1 MAEQTNQKSKFYA
14 LLIGI
19 DHYLPNQLPDG
30 TYYKNLSGC
39 VRDINRVADY
49 LQNTLKVPSQQI
61 LRLTAPNPDAPKN
74 SAITDPL
81 PTYENIV
88 GKFKE
93 ITEIAQP
100 NEQVYIHYSGHGGRA
115 TTIYPELRGADQLD
129 EALVPMDISNSA
141 ARYFRDVEFAT
152 LLKRMTDK
160 GLVVTVVLDSCH
172 SGGQTRGNASAIR
185 GLEGE
190 PDRRVRST
198 ESLVASLKELSQNW
212 LELTGETPR
221 KATPGDWLPE
231 VKKYVLLAACRPS
244 EYAYEYAFN
253 GKELNGALT
262 YWLLDTLA
270 NRNPELTYKLLH
282 DRIYAKVQSQFQQ
295 QTPMLFGEGNRKV
308 FGSDYAS
315 SQQYAVP
322 IIRVDSAKNR
332 VLLNAGRAQG
342 LGKGARFAIYPPGVV
357 DFTQK
362 DKQLAIAEVTEDI
375 NPGDAW
381 AAIIEPSPPANIPQ
395 IEIASQAVMLTA
407 PIALIRQ
414 VRLFKKTEGDSETLE
429 LPSQLIAIQDE
440 ALSKLEVAIATVGKG
455 WVELVSDGEAEDYQ
469 VALNRE
475 GEYEICDRNG
485 MPLDIRPALKPGDSD
500 AADAIVKR
508 LIHLAKYHAALELD
522 NPTALTNKLVV
533 QLTDQHKKPLTDL
546 SNQTLKE
553 GDNNTFLYIKNESAQ
568 VLNIVVLDLQ
578 SDWAISQLD
587 ILSDGAEFL
596 PLNPNEDVLIPLK
609 LSLPDNYDKTQDILK
624 VFATVRSPKFRWLEL
639 PSLDLPIEP
648 KAGIENLRNSSD
660 PLDRLIAAVADVGA
674 ELDDLDSIQ
683 RKVQVNDPKG
693 GWTTKQVTLTVLKA

>member
-1 MAEQTNQKSKFYA
+1 MAEQTNRTPKFYA

-19 DHYLPNQLPDG
+19 DHYLPNQLSDG

-49 LQNTLKVPSQQI
+49 LLNTLKVPSQQI
-61 LRLTAPNPDAPKN
+61 LRLTAPNPDAPTTSEIK
-74 SAITDPL
+74 DPL

-88 GKFKE
+88 AKFKE

-100 NEQVYIHYSGHGGRA
+100 EEQVYIHYSGHGGRA
-115 TTIYPELRGADQLD
+115 ATIYPELRGADQVD
-129 EALVPMDISNSA
+129 EALVPMDISNSE

-172 SGGQTRGNASAIR
+172 SGGQTRGDSDIR

-190 PDRRVRST
+190 ADKTSRST
-198 ESLVASLKELSQNW
+198 ESLVASREELSQNW
-212 LELTGETPR
+212 LELTGGTAR

-231 VKKYVLLAACRPS
+231 VNQYVLLAACRPS

-253 GKELNGALT
+253 GKERNGALT

-270 NRNPELTYKLLH
+270 TSKSELTYKLLH

-315 SQQYAVP
+315 SQQYALP
-322 IIRVDSAKNR
+322 IIKVDSVKNR

-342 LGKGARFAIYPPGVV
+342 LGKGARFAIYPPGVA

-362 DKQLAIAEVTEDI
+362 DKQLAIAQVTEDI

-381 AAIIEPSPPANIPQ
+381 AAIIEPSPPENIPQ

-414 VRLFKKTEGDSETLE
+414 VRLFKKTEGDRKTLE
-429 LPSQLIAIQDE
+429 LPSQLITIQDE
-440 ALSKLEVAIATVGKG
+440 ALSKLEAAIATVGKG
-455 WVELVSDGEAEDYQ
+455 WVELVSDGEAEHYQ

-485 MPLDIRPALKPGDSD
+485 TPLDIRPALKPGDSD

-508 LIHLAKYHAALELD
+508 LIHLAKYQATLELD
-522 NPTALTNKLVV
+522 NPIALTNKLVV
-533 QLTDQHKKPLTDL
+533 QLTDEHKKPLADP

-553 GDNNTFLYIKNESAQ
+553 GENTFLYIKNESAQ
-568 VLNIVVLDLQ
+568 NLNIVVLALQ
-578 SDWAISQLD
+578 SDWAIFLVD
-587 ILSDGAEFL
+587 ILSDGADFV
-596 PLNPNEDVLIPLK
+596 PLNRNEDVLTPLK

-624 VFATVRSPKFRWLEL
+624 VFATVRPPKFRWLEL
-639 PSLDLPIEP
+639 PSLDQPIEP

-674 ELDDLDSIQ
+674 EVGAL
-683 RKVQVNDPKG
+683 RNVQVNDPKG
-693 GWTTKQVTLTVLKA
+693 GWTTKQVTLTVVKV

>member
-1 MAEQTNQKSKFYA
+1 MADQTNQIPKFYA

-19 DHYLPNQLPDG
+19 DHYLPNQLPNG
-30 TYYKNLSGC
+30 TYYKSLSGC

-74 SAITDPL
+74 SEITDPL

-88 GKFKE
+88 AKFKE

-100 NEQVYIHYSGHGGRA
+100 DEQVYIHYSGHGGRA

-129 EALVPMDISNSA
+129 EALVPMDISNSE

-172 SGGQTRGNASAIR
+172 SGGQTRGDSSDIR

-190 PDRRVRST
+190 ADTTSRSMT
-198 ESLVASLKELSQNW
+198 ESLVASREELSQNW
-212 LELTGETPR
+212 LELTGGTAR
-221 KATPGDWLPE
+221 KAIPGDWLPE

-253 GKELNGALT
+253 GKERNGALT

-270 NRNPELTYKLLH
+270 NGNPELTYKLLS

-315 SQQYAVP
+315 SQQYAIP
-322 IIRVDSAKNR
+322 IIKVDSTKNR

-342 LGKGARFAIYPPGVV
+342 LGNGARFAIYPPDVT

-414 VRLFKKTEGDSETLE
+414 VRLFKKTEGDSKTLE
-429 LPSQLIAIQDE
+429 LPSQLITIQDE

-455 WVELVSDGEAEDYQ
+455 WVELVSDREAEDYQ

-485 MPLDIRPALKPGDSD
+485 TPLYIRPALKPGDSD

-508 LIHLAKYHAALELD
+508 LIHLAKYQAALELD

-533 QLTDQHKKPLTDL
+533 QLTDEHKKPLIDP

-553 GDNNTFLYIKNESAQ
+553 EENTFLYIKNESAQ
-568 VLNIVVLDLQ
+568 NLNVVVLDLQ

-587 ILSDGAEFL
+587 ILSDGTDFV
-596 PLNPNEDVLIPLK
+596 PLNPNEDLLTPLK
-609 LSLPDNYDKTQDILK
+609 FSLPEKYDKAQDILK
-624 VFATVRSPKFRWLEL
+624 VFATVRPPKFRWLEL
-639 PSLDLPIEP
+639 PSLDQPIQA
-648 KAGIENLRNSSD
+648 KAGIENLRNSHD

-674 ELDDLDSIQ
+674 ELDDLDPI
-683 RKVQVNDPKG
+683 RKAQVNDPKG
-693 GWTTKQVTLTVLKA
+693 GWTTKQVTLTVVKA